1 MLERWAP
8 TVRPISCLVS
18 NIAHTG
24 FTTSGSE
31 SSIIAKRSKYPTVCN
46 DFEQSGHLKKRT
58 SYCASTGCLSV
69 NSIVV
74 LQTVQGSLEFTS
86 GFHSAAILGLDDS
99 GPDESRSPANIAH
112 FLGTFPEFSR
122 V

>member
-1 MLERWAP
+1 LLKGQNAP
-8 TVRPISCLVS
+8 RF
-18 NIAHTG
+18 A
-24 FTTSGSE
+24 TT
-31 SSIIAKRSKYPTVCN
+31 
-46 DFEQSGHLKKRT
+46 QSGHSKKRT

-86 GFHSAAILGLDDS
+86 GFHSVAILGLDDS
-99 GPDESRSPANIAH
+99 GPDESGSPVDNAH
-112 FLGTFPEFSR
+112 FLGAFPEISR